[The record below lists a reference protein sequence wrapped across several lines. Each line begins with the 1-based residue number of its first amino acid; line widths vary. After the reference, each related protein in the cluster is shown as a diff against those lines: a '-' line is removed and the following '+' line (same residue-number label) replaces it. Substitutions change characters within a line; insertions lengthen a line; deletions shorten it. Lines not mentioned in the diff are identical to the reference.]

1 MVLPS
6 YQKKGYGRLLID
18 FSYLLSRVEGQLG
31 SPEKPLSDLG
41 RVSYYCYWKSVV
53 SRALNENFSD
63 QDMIRIRDLCNITG
77 VSGSDIATAL
87 MKLGYASQTETKSA
101 IEVPKVCITVKAKKQ
116 KEMESKYSTSKHLDL
131 DESKLKWSPRS
142 PPSSRSP
149 SPIRVSAFHA
159 LTEIVM
165 ICFESY

>member
-53 SRALNENFSD
+53 SRTLNEHFSD
-63 QDMIRIRDLCNITG
+63 REQIRIRDLCNITG
-77 VSGSDIATAL
+77 MSGSDIATAL
-87 MKLGYASQTETKSA
+87 MKLGYASATQTDNA
-101 IEVPKVCITVKAKKQ
+101 LEVPKVCIRVKRTKQ
-116 KEMESKYSTSKHLDL
+116 KEMEAKYTTSTHLDL
-131 DESKLKWSPRS
+131 DESKLKWTPRS

-149 SPIRVSAFHA
+149 SPIRVSAF
-159 LTEIVM
+159 
-165 ICFESY
+165 